1 MFRTKKNIQMKNVLI
16 SLLFVPVFSFAQFG
30 DLKKLAESK
39 IQKITNVPKTNTLPD
54 ISAGLKEALNNGIT
68 KQVSKLTAEDGF
80 YKNELVKILLPEEL
94 QKVDKALRN
103 LGMSNLADQGLV
115 VLNRAAEDAV
125 KEATPIFV
133 DAVKNMNFN
142 DAKSI
147 LMGNEKAATT
157 YLETATSTA
166 LYDKFSPVIANS
178 LNKVNA
184 DKIWSQMISKY
195 NSVPL
200 VKKVNPDLKDYVTKQ
215 TMKGVFTMIAI
226 EEKEIRV
233 NLKSRTSSLLQSVFA
248 MQDKK

>member
-1 MFRTKKNIQMKNVLI
+1 MKKIIML
-16 SLLFVPVFSFAQFG
+16 LLFVPLIATAQ
-30 DLKKLAESK
+30 LSKIKKIATTKIPKITKLAT
-39 IQKITNVPKTNTLPD
+39 IPD

-80 YKNELVKILLPEEL
+80 YKNDLVKILLPEEL

-103 LGMSNLADQGLV
+103 FGMGNLADEGLK

-125 KEATPIFV
+125 KESTPIFV
-133 DAVKNMNFN
+133 DAVKNMTFT
-142 DAKSI
+142 DAKTI

-157 YLETATSTA
+157 YLETATSTS
-166 LYDKFSPVIANS
+166 LYDKFSPVIATS

-184 DKIWSQMISKY
+184 DKVWEQIIKKY
-195 NSVPL
+195 NSIPL
-200 VKKVNPDLKDYVTKQ
+200 VKKVTPDLKDYVTRE
-215 TMKGVFTMIAI
+215 TIKGVFNMIAV

-233 NLKSRTSSLLQSVFA
+233 NLKARTSPLLQSIFA

>member
-1 MFRTKKNIQMKNVLI
+1 MKKIIIILLLLPLIASAQLGQLKNL
-16 SLLFVPVFSFAQFG
+16 
-30 DLKKLAESK
+30 SK
-39 IQKITNVPKTNTLPD
+39 IKVPKIPKLTTVPD

-80 YKNELVKILLPEEL
+80 YKNDLVKILLPAEL
-94 QKVDKALRN
+94 QKVDKTLRS
-103 LGMSNLADQGLV
+103 LGMASLADEGLK

-133 DAVKNMNFN
+133 DAIKNMTFT
-142 DAKSI
+142 DAKTI
-147 LMGNEKAATT
+147 LMGNGNAATT

-166 LYDKFSPVIANS
+166 LYEKFSPVIATS

-184 DKIWSQMISKY
+184 DKIWGQMINKY
-195 NSVPL
+195 NSIPL
-200 VKKVNPDLKDYVTKQ
+200 VKKVTPDLKDYVTKE
-215 TMKGVFTMIAI
+215 TMRGVFNMVAV

-233 NLKSRTSSLLQSVFA
+233 NLKARTSPLLQSIFA

>member
-1 MFRTKKNIQMKNVLI
+1 MKKALI
-16 SLLFVPVFSFAQFG
+16 ALLFVPIFSFAQLN

-39 IQKITNVPKTNTLPD
+39 IKKVTNVPKMSTLPD

-80 YKNELVKILLPEEL
+80 YKNDLVKIVLPEEL
-94 QKVDKALRN
+94 QKVDRTLRS
-103 LGMSNLADQGLV
+103 LGLSNLADQGLI

-125 KEATPIFV
+125 KEATPVFI
-133 DAVKNMNFN
+133 DAVKNMSFN

-157 YLETATSTA
+157 YLETSTSNA
-166 LYDKFSPVIANS
+166 LYDKFSPIIGTS

-184 DKIWSQMISKY
+184 DGIWNQIITKY

-215 TMKGVFTMIAI
+215 TMRGVFTMIAI

>member
-1 MFRTKKNIQMKNVLI
+1 
-16 SLLFVPVFSFAQFG
+16 
-30 DLKKLAESK
+30 
-39 IQKITNVPKTNTLPD
+39 
-54 ISAGLKEALNNGIT
+54 
-68 KQVSKLTAEDGF
+68 LTAEDGF

-157 YLETATSTA
+157 YLETATSNS
-166 LYDKFSPVIANS
+166 LYDKFSPVIASS

-184 DKIWSQMISKY
+184 DKIWSQIISKY
-195 NSVPL
+195 NTIPM
-200 VKKVNPDLKDYVTKQ
+200 VKKVNPDLKDYVTKE

-226 EEKEIRV
+226 EEKEIRI
-233 NLKSRTSSLLQSVFA
+233 NLQSRTSSLLQSVFS

>member
-1 MFRTKKNIQMKNVLI
+1 
-16 SLLFVPVFSFAQFG
+16 LLFVPIISFAQFK

-39 IQKITNVPKTNTLPD
+39 IPKVTKLTTLPD
-54 ISAGLKEALNNGIT
+54 ISAGLKEALNNGIA

-80 YKNELVKILLPEEL
+80 YKNDLVKILLPEEL
-94 QKVDKALRN
+94 QKVDRTLRS

-133 DAVKNMNFN
+133 DAVKNINFN

-147 LMGNEKAATT
+147 LMGNEKAATS
-157 YLETATSTA
+157 YLETATSTS
-166 LYDKFSPVIANS
+166 LYDKFSPIIATS

-184 DKIWSQMISKY
+184 DKIWSQIISKY

-200 VKKVNPDLKDYVTKQ
+200 MKKVNPDLKDYVTKE

-226 EEKEIRV
+226 EEKDIRV
-233 NLKSRTSSLLQSVFA
+233 NLKSRTSSLLQSVFS

>member
-1 MFRTKKNIQMKNVLI
+1 MKKILFY
-16 SLLFVPVFSFAQFG
+16 LLFVPIISFAQFNE
-30 DLKKLAESK
+30 LKKLAESK
-39 IQKITNVPKTNTLPD
+39 IPKVTKLNTLPD

-80 YKNELVKILLPEEL
+80 FKNELVKIVLPGEL
-94 QKVDKALRN
+94 QKVDQTLRS
-103 LGMSNLADQGLV
+103 LGMSNIADQGLL
-115 VLNRAAEDAV
+115 VLNRAAENAV

-133 DAVKNMNFN
+133 DAVKNMNFT
-142 DAKSI
+142 DAKNI

-157 YLETATSTA
+157 YLETGTSTA
-166 LYDKFSPVIANS
+166 LYDKFSPIIATS

-184 DKIWSQMISKY
+184 DKIWSQIISKY
-195 NSVPL
+195 NSLPL
-200 VKKVNPDLKDYVTKQ
+200 VKKVNPDLKDYVTKE

-226 EEKEIRV
+226 EEKDIRV